1 LPGRLPFGNQA
12 SDFEIEGATPMK
24 RIVAL
29 IKPTQ
34 TQRPVLGKGALWR
47 LVSHLSLNYL
57 SLVEQ
62 GKEALKEIL
71 RLYDT
76 GRSAYSQNVIQSI
89 LEVKSR
95 RHFTRLVSEH
105 GVSFARG
112 LRIEIQLDEEQFA
125 GGGAFLFGAVLDRF
139 FGMAASLNSFTQL
152 SITTPQRKE
161 ALHEWQPRSGRKILI

>member
-1 LPGRLPFGNQA
+1 
-12 SDFEIEGATPMK
+12 
-24 RIVAL
+24 
-29 IKPTQ
+29 
-34 TQRPVLGKGALWR
+34 VLGKGALWR